1 MPRVDRYEGGEVAPG
16 KAGIGRN
23 AGVDDRIVAV
33 TLAIEIILGITGG
46 IVVHV
51 DETGARLAM
60 IVMMDHRI
68 MSKAQ
73 LPCRG
78 FEQAF
83 DGGKIAGLLDFS
95 QKRRRAIQRVRG
107 QTFDHTKITAF
118 QPFHSSLPYVRRA
131 QTTLPPP

>member
-1 MPRVDRYEGGEVAPG
+1 MRISDWSSDVCSSDLDAVADAIARTTIEEVAMPRVDRYEGGEVAPG

-33 TLAIEIILGITGG
+33 TPAIEIILGITGG

-68 MSKAQ
+68 MSNAQ
-73 LPCRG
+73 LPFRG
-78 FEQAF
+78 RSEE
-83 DGGKIAGLLDFS
+83 
-95 QKRRRAIQRVRG
+95 RRVG
-107 QTFDHTKITAF
+107 QE
-118 QPFHSSLPYVRRA
+118 
-131 QTTLPPP
+131 

>member
-46 IVVHV
+46 LVVHV

-60 IVMMDHRI
+60 IVMMDHRL
-68 MSKAQ
+68 MPKAQ

-83 DGGKIAGLLDFS
+83 DAGKIAGLLVFS
-95 QKRRRAIQRVRG
+95 PKRSRKIPTVRDTG
-107 QTFDHTKITAF
+107 RQQCRERKR
-118 QPFHSSLPYVRRA
+118 Q
-131 QTTLPPP
+131 